1 MGTLMVKSSPSVGES
16 LFSSRDWQLF
26 LFQKSTL
33 LLSLAKKGQIF
44 QTLSLSVVVQQK
56 DH

>member
-1 MGTLMVKSSPSVGES
+1 MGTLMVKSSPSMGES

-44 QTLSLSVVVQQK
+44 QTLSLSGVVQQK